1 MPWRVKRA
9 GPNLH
14 VDIGMPIDDWEGVLD
29 DIWEELPQG
38 PAVVVIAGEM
48 SGCST
53 TDAALLRTLCET
65 LVQEGVTVRWV
76 SDLSEAEPH
85 PA

>member
-9 GPNLH
+9 GPNLQ

-29 DIWEELPQG
+29 GIWEELPQG
-38 PAVVVIAGEM
+38 PAVVVIASET

-53 TDAALLRTLCET
+53 TDAALLHTLCET
-65 LVQEGVTVRWV
+65 LVQEGITVRSV
-76 SDLSEAEPH
+76 ST
-85 PA
+85 

>member
-1 MPWRVKRA
+1 MRRR

-29 DIWEELPQG
+29 GIWEQLPEG
-38 PAVVVIAGEM
+38 PSVVVIASEM

-53 TDAALLRTLCET
+53 TDAALLHTLCET
-65 LVQEGVTVRWV
+65 LVQEGITVRSV
-76 SDLSEAEPH
+76 ST
-85 PA
+85 